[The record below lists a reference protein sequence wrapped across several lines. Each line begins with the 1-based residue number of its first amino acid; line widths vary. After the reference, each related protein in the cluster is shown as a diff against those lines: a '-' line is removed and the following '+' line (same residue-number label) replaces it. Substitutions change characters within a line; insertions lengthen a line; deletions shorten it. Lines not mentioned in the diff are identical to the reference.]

1 MAWLSG
7 WGHRVKLTTDNGDV
21 DATLTD
27 FPILLHLGAA
37 VGRGTDDI
45 SFIFDEIAADA
56 NRKKIA
62 LQDDATGNECYV
74 EIEEWTDAIEEAWL
88 WSKAPTIHADS
99 PDDFYFY
106 FDADHADNDSYVGDP
121 SDAVVHNVWD
131 SNFKFVSHMRDDP
144 DTSHIRDSTV
154 NANDGTKKGAAEPAV
169 TTAGKISDA
178 QTFDEG
184 DDYVGIGTLGSF
196 GSEMDSNKPTFSC
209 WVKSSVTDAAF
220 AVMGTFADGATTA
233 LQLLLNSNNATEVN
247 AGYIRIYLRDE
258 DYLAMSAA
266 VESNTGI
273 TDGAWHHLAVTLDGP
288 NDTVQV
294 FVDGVSKTIVYERQ
308 YTPANF
314 ADFQYQMYIGDQNIR
329 GVTDRPFGGVL
340 DEVCLS
346 NTIRTSAWIKASYES
361 ERDNLLDWGSEEL
374 CVIFMALAGTLTS
387 VGVTT
392 KTTSKYS
399 TDSYIP
405 FSGALVGVHSI
416 FRSVAGV
423 MASAGALVKIP
434 TKMFAG
440 ALTSSSTLTRNIYKN
455 CAGTL
460 TSASTLT
467 RNIWK
472 YVAGAVTPTG
482 AIAHSKIF
490 VKAIAGVLTSSAT
503 LGKTLVAY
511 IQACAG
517 TLTPTGALTKYT
529 KLYNACAGT
538 LTSAGAV
545 TKQTFLNCA
554 GVVWTLAGTVSR
566 NIYKEVAGGI
576 TPTGALS
583 KVALFFKEC
592 AGTITPT
599 GAITKF
605 IYKYVAAGII
615 TPTGT
620 ITKWVRIKL
629 LGTVTPAGTVSK
641 FTQKTIGGTL
651 SLIGRLVAWI
661 HGPAIVCTLTFEEE
675 LDTTLTFEE
684 ELETTLYFEGG

>member
-1 MAWLSG
+1 MAAITIGSAAIDRDGAAGAGLTYLAVDNPADDTG
-7 WGHRVKLTTDNGDV
+7 KLTAFELWTTGDSFNNCKIGTFTGSSTSYTPNDYESIGSVNGGSKQTFSGLDCAVTIGDLIGIFWDGDNGLERTNAGGGGVYYKADDQF
-21 DATLTD
+21 DAGTQTYGFSSGRILSLYGTGITAVASTVTTEAVSSIA
-27 FPILLHLGAA
+27 PI
-37 VGRGTDDI
+37 T
-45 SFIFDEIAADA
+45 
-56 NRKKIA
+56 
-62 LQDDATGNECYV
+62 ATGNGTIVDDGGETPSAWGVCV
-74 EIEEWTDAIEEAWL
+74 DTNVNPDTTDDVFAGSGAGAEEAF
-88 WSKAPTIHADS
+88 T
-99 PDDFYFY
+99 
-106 FDADHADNDSYVGDP
+106 
-121 SDAVVHNVWD
+121 
-131 SNFKFVSHMRDDP
+131 
-144 DTSHIRDSTV
+144 
-154 NANDGTKKGAAEPAV
+154 AAI
-169 TTAGKISDA
+169 TGLTM
-178 QTFDEG
+178 
-184 DDYVGIGTLGSF
+184 GTLYHVRAYATNTVGTSYGADVEF
-196 GSEMDSNKPTFSC
+196 T
-209 WVKSSVTDAAF
+209 TTTLTQAA
-220 AVMGTFADGATTA
+220 
-233 LQLLLNSNNATEVN
+233 
-247 AGYIRIYLRDE
+247 
-258 DYLAMSAA
+258 
-266 VESNTGI
+266 
-273 TDGAWHHLAVTLDGP
+273 
-288 NDTVQV
+288 
-294 FVDGVSKTIVYERQ
+294 
-308 YTPANF
+308 
-314 ADFQYQMYIGDQNIR
+314 
-329 GVTDRPFGGVL
+329 
-340 DEVCLS
+340 
-346 NTIRTSAWIKASYES
+346 
-361 ERDNLLDWGSEEL
+361 
-374 CVIFMALAGTLTS
+374 AGTLTS
-387 VGVTT
+387 AGATN
-392 KTTSKYS
+392 KTTSKHS
-399 TDSYIP
+399 TDSLLTI
-405 FSGALVGVHSI
+405 SGALVGVHSI

-517 TLTPTGALTKYT
+517 AVTPTGALTKYT

-566 NIYKEVAGGI
+566 NIYKEVAGI
-576 TPTGALS
+576 LTPTGALS

-629 LGTVTPAGTVSK
+629 LGTVTSAGTVSK